1 MTFWGN
7 FSRAAAFF
15 AAVCI
20 GAASAGAPAK
30 AEETTASLEPSA
42 VAFSQ
47 TGMAS
52 FYVPRGRTASGAKA
66 DPKALSAAHRKLPFG
81 TRVRVTHLESGK
93 EVIVTVDD
101 RGPFRGKR
109 IIDISKEAA
118 KVLGMTKAGV
128 ARVRITRVD

>member
-1 MTFWGN
+1 M
-7 FSRAAAFF
+7 AQ
-15 AAVCI
+15 
-20 GAASAGAPAK
+20 
-30 AEETTASLEPSA
+30 ETTAALAPA
-42 VAFSQ
+42 AAPFSQ

-52 FYVPRGRTASGAKA
+52 YYIPRGRTASGAKA
-66 DPKALSAAHRKLPFG
+66 DPKGLSAAHRKLPFG
-81 TRVRVTHLESGK
+81 TRVRVTHLKSGR

-118 KVLGMTKAGV
+118 KALGMTKSGV